1 MDDPDCGIPDNRPMH
16 LLIPFAIPVTSG
28 ATPVVPQLHLPN
40 LQALLRQLQPGAPDT
55 GSADTLTP
63 PQERVR
69 ARAHGIAA
77 ADGCIPWAALAL
89 AQAGR
94 TTGDDAWAWIS
105 PAHWIVGSAHIT
117 LVDPAGLDLPES
129 ESRAL
134 LAAMQPYFE
143 QDGIALQFHDSG
155 RWLARAKIFNHLPC
169 ASLERAA
176 GRDISQWMPTEPAL
190 RRLQNE
196 MQMLLY
202 THGVNDQRQARGA
215 VAVNSFWI
223 HGCGKLP
230 TTALLQPQYG
240 LQEIATLRQAAMQ
253 QDVQVW
259 QQVWETVDRGPCQQ
273 LRELVDTG
281 QPARLT
287 LCGPRNALTF
297 GPSRAGLLQ
306 RLRGLVHPM
315 PLSQLWSQL

>member
-1 MDDPDCGIPDNRPMH
+1 MH
-16 LLIPFAIPVTSG
+16 LLIPFAAPEPST
-28 ATPVVPQLHLPN
+28 ATLAVPQLHLPN

-55 GSADTLTP
+55 GSADSMTP

-69 ARAHGIAA
+69 ARAHGFAA

-94 TTGDDAWAWIS
+94 TIGDDAWAWIS

-143 QDGIALQFHDSG
+143 QDGITLEFHDAA
-155 RWLARAKIFNHLPC
+155 RWLARASIFDHLAC
-169 ASLERAA
+169 ASLERAV
-176 GRDISQWMPTEPAL
+176 GHDISQWMPAEPAL

-202 THGVNDQRQARGA
+202 THAVNDRRQARGA

-230 TTALLQPQYG
+230 PMALLQPQYG
-240 LQEIATLRQAAMQ
+240 LQEVSTLRHAATQ
-253 QDVQVW
+253 QDLEGW
-259 QQVWETVDRGPCQQ
+259 QKAWETVDRGPCQQ
-273 LRELVDTG
+273 LRQLVEVG
-281 QPARLT
+281 QPTRLT

-297 GPSRAGLLQ
+297 GPARAGLMQ
-306 RLRGLVHPM
+306 RLLGRVRPM
-315 PLSQLWSQL
+315 PLGPLWSQL